1 MRFFVG
7 IFLGLGLMT
16 AGWLGALLL
25 QAGRPTLSSQ
35 WIADAYRLK
44 TAAAAAI
51 AGPKIV
57 IVAGSSA
64 LFGLDAGLIE
74 RAYGLPTINF
84 GVNAGLLPP
93 YVLHKSKEVLRPG
106 DIVLM
111 PLEYSFYTYDGVAN
125 VQMID
130 QIWSRDPG
138 FLRQLS
144 LLEQLRMVWL
154 VSANRL
160 VEGYL
165 ARGGAP
171 AMCGPYG
178 YQNIDGRG
186 DQTHTSA
193 AEAVAWAYDWA
204 NLQKDLP
211 RRYGLKASPPEAWAW
226 LGGYLDWAR
235 EQGVR
240 VVITPPTMLF
250 DPFYREDAR
259 ERAFYQG
266 LGPRVRALGVPFVGD
281 PYAYMYERQWY
292 FNTDYHLN
300 DLGRQRH
307 TRRLIADLGPDLA
320 GTLGQGGT
328 GPGPGR
334 EPAWDPSKRPAR

>member
-1 MRFFVG
+1 MRFFAG
-7 IFLGLGLMT
+7 ILLGLGLMT
-16 AGWLGALLL
+16 AGWLGALQL
-25 QAGRPTLSSQ
+25 QAGRPTASSQ

-51 AGPKIV
+51 PGPRIV

-64 LFGLDAGLIE
+64 LFGLDAGMIE
-74 RAYGLPTINF
+74 QTYGLPTINF
-84 GVNAGLLPP
+84 GVNAGLLLP
-93 YVLHKSKEVLRPG
+93 YVLHKSKEILRPG

-111 PLEYSFYTYDGVAN
+111 PLEYSFYTYDGVPN

-138 FLRQLS
+138 FLRQLGLS
-144 LLEQLRMVWL
+144 EQLRMVWL
-154 VSANRL
+154 PSASRL
-160 VEGYL
+160 VEGLL

-178 YQNIDGRG
+178 FEHLDGRG

-193 AEAVAWAYDWA
+193 AEALAWASDWT
-204 NLQKDLP
+204 NLQKELP
-211 RRYGLKASPPEAWAW
+211 RRFGLESDHPEAWAW
-226 LGGYLDWAR
+226 LGRYLDWAR
-235 EQGVR
+235 ERGVR
-240 VVITPPTMLF
+240 VIITPPTMMF
-250 DPFYREDAR
+250 APFYRDDAR

-266 LGPRVRALGVPFVGD
+266 LGSRVRALGVPFVGD

-307 TRRLIADLGPDLA
+307 TRRVIADLGPDFA
-320 GTLGQGGT
+320 GILDRGG
-328 GPGPGR
+328 GR
-334 EPAWDPSKRPAR
+334 PHN